1 MPVVPARILPAIV
14 VSQFA
19 ATSLWFAGN
28 AVMPDLQRAAGL
40 PASAVGDVTIAVQL
54 GFIAGTLVFA
64 WLALADRHSPRLIFF
79 LCALAG
85 AAANGATLAT
95 GGEYLPLLAVRFA
108 TGVFLAGLYPVGMKI
123 ASGWYDRDLG
133 LALGWLVGALV
144 LGTALPHLIR
154 GLGGGLP
161 WQGVIVAV
169 SVIAVAG
176 GVVMLALVPDGPHL
190 KPGAGFDP
198 TALATIFRSADFRA
212 SAFGYF
218 GHMWELYAFYAFLPV
233 LLAARLGAAAAAV
246 SLWSFAAIA
255 AGVVG
260 CIGGG
265 YLSRRAGSL
274 RVARLQLSASGLC
287 CLVSPLAFLAP
298 LPVFLAF
305 LLAWGVV
312 VAGDSPQFSAL
323 NARFAPPQR
332 IGSALTIANCI
343 GFSITIVSIA
353 LLARLIGIAGP
364 QYAFLMLLPGPVLG
378 LAALRRLAGRQA

>member
-14 VSQFA
+14 VSQFF

-64 WLALADRHSPRLIFF
+64 WLAIADRHSPRMIFF

-95 GGEYLPLLAVRFA
+95 GGEYLPLLAARFA
-108 TGVFLAGLYPVGMKI
+108 TGFFLAGLYPVGMKI

-154 GLGGGLP
+154 GLGGDLP
-161 WQGVIVAV
+161 WQGVILAV
-169 SVIAVAG
+169 SAIAVAG
-176 GVVMLALVPDGPHL
+176 GLAMLVLVPDGPHL
-190 KPGAGFDP
+190 KAGAGFDP
-198 TALATIFRSADFRA
+198 TAFATIFRSAEFRA

-233 LLAARLGAAAAAV
+233 LLAARLDGDAVAV

-255 AGVVG
+255 AGFLG
-260 CIGGG
+260 CTGGG
-265 YLSRRAGSL
+265 YLSRAIGSL

-305 LLAWGVV
+305 LLVWGVV

-323 NARFAPPQR
+323 NARFAPPR
-332 IGSALTIANCI
+332 RVGSALTIANCI

-364 QYAFLMLLPGPVLG
+364 QYAFLMLVPGPVLG
-378 LAALRRLAGRQA
+378 LMALRRLAGKRG